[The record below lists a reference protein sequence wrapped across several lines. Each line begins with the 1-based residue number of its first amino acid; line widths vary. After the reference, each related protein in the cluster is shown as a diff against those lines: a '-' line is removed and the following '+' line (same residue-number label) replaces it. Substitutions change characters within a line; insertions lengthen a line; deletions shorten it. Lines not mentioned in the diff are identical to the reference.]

1 MTLVEPP
8 AGAAGGPDP
17 VRARR
22 ATLPQVPPLGDRLR
36 AGACTGVGS
45 LPHRSVHDAAAFAL
59 REYDVAAIPTLPR
72 RSPAEGMIAQ
82 ALVGIGGVTLGQYG
96 SIAVDIEHLD
106 PDAPVQT
113 DLGHDAYGGLRAFL
127 ATAAARQYRGP
138 VKWQF
143 TGPVTLGAA
152 LTRVGVPADRAFAVA
167 AASVRAHVAA
177 IAGAVSCALPSS
189 PQIVWFDEPWFGEL
203 MSPGFPIAPDPA
215 VDLLSTAMAMLEPVA
230 TVGVHC
236 CADADV
242 ASLLAAGPA
251 MLAIPLEPRLVDV
264 AGYLTRFLE
273 DGGRIAW
280 GAIPTDGP
288 IPVSADR
295 HWRLLSDVWCE
306 LVNRGCD
313 PVELRQRSLI
323 TPACGLGLHTPAVAD
338 RVVRLG
344 REIGRKVHDQA
355 VASRFALGA

>member
-1 MTLVEPP
+1 MTTVDRPVGPHSRVHLPP
-8 AGAAGGPDP
+8 
-17 VRARR
+17 
-22 ATLPQVPPLGDRLR
+22 VPPLGTTLR

-45 LPHRSVHDAAAFAL
+45 LPHRSVHDAASFSL
-59 REYDVAAIPTLPR
+59 REYDVPAVPTLPR

-82 ALVGIGGVTLGQYG
+82 ALVGITGVTLGQYG
-96 SIAVDIEHLD
+96 SIAVDADRLD
-106 PDAPVQT
+106 PDAPVDT
-113 DLGHDAYGGLRAFL
+113 DIGHDAYGGLRAFL
-127 ATAAARQYRGP
+127 AAAAARPLRGP

-167 AASVRAHVAA
+167 AAAVRAHVAA
-177 IAGAVSCALPSS
+177 IATAVATALPAS
-189 PQIVWFDEPWFGEL
+189 PQLVWFDEPWFGDL

-215 VDLLSTAMAMLEPVA
+215 IDLLSTAMAMLEPVA

-236 CADADV
+236 CADADI

-251 MLAIPLEPRLVDV
+251 MLAIPLDERLTQV

-280 GAIPTDGP
+280 GVVPTDGP
-288 IPVSADR
+288 IAATSDR
-295 HWRLLSDVWCE
+295 PWRLLSEVWCE
-306 LVNRGCD
+306 LVSRGCD
-313 PVELRQRSLI
+313 PVDLRLRSLV
-323 TPACGLGLHTPAVAD
+323 TPACGLGLHSPSVAD
-338 RVVRLG
+338 RVVRLA
-344 REIGRKVHDQA
+344 REIGRRINDQA

>member
-1 MTLVEPP
+1 MTTVDRPVGPHSRVHLPP
-8 AGAAGGPDP
+8 
-17 VRARR
+17 
-22 ATLPQVPPLGDRLR
+22 VPPLGTTLR

-45 LPHRSVHDAAAFAL
+45 LPHRSVHDAASFSL
-59 REYDVAAIPTLPR
+59 REYDVPAVPTLPR

-82 ALVGIGGVTLGQYG
+82 ALVGITGVTLGQYG
-96 SIAVDIEHLD
+96 SIAVDADRLD
-106 PDAPVQT
+106 PDAPVDT
-113 DLGHDAYGGLRAFL
+113 DIGHDAYGGLRAFL
-127 ATAAARQYRGP
+127 AAAAARPLRGP

-167 AASVRAHVAA
+167 AAAVRAHVAA
-177 IAGAVSCALPSS
+177 IATAVATALPAS
-189 PQIVWFDEPWFGEL
+189 PQLVWFDEPWFGDL

-215 VDLLSTAMAMLEPVA
+215 IDLLSTAMAMLEPVA

-236 CADADV
+236 CADADI

-251 MLAIPLEPRLVDV
+251 MLAIPLDERLTQV

-280 GAIPTDGP
+280 GVVPTDGP
-288 IPVSADR
+288 IATTSDR
-295 HWRLLSDVWCE
+295 PWRLLSEVWCE
-306 LVNRGCD
+306 LVSRGCD
-313 PVELRQRSLI
+313 PVDLRLRSLV
-323 TPACGLGLHTPAVAD
+323 TPACGLGLHSPSVAD
-338 RVVRLG
+338 RVVRLA
-344 REIGRKVHDQA
+344 REIGRRINDQA

>member
-1 MTLVEPP
+1 MTVQPP
-8 AGAAGGPDP
+8 AGGAGGNGP
-17 VRARR
+17 ARG
-22 ATLPQVPPLGDRLR
+22 APPAFAWRP
-36 AGACTGVGS
+36 GAATGVGS

-59 REYDVAAIPTLPR
+59 REYDLPAIPTLPR

-82 ALVGIGGVTLGQYG
+82 ALAGITGVTLGQYG
-96 SIAVDIEHLD
+96 SIAIDADHLD
-106 PDAPVQT
+106 PEAPVAT

-127 ATAAARQYRGP
+127 ATAAARQLRGP

-152 LTRVGVPADRAFAVA
+152 LTRVGVPAERAFAVA
-167 AASVRAHVAA
+167 ARAVRAHLAAITEAVAA
-177 IAGAVSCALPSS
+177 ALPAS
-189 PQIVWFDEPWFGEL
+189 PQLVWLDEPWMGDL

-215 VDLLSTAMAMLEPVA
+215 IDLLSTAMAILEPTA

-251 MLAIPLEPRLVDV
+251 MLSIPLDARLVDV
-264 AGYLTRFLE
+264 AGYLGRFLE
-273 DGGRIAW
+273 DGGVVAW
-280 GAIPTDGP
+280 GAVATDGP
-288 IPVSADR
+288 IATSSER
-295 HWRLLSDVWCE
+295 SWRLLSEVWCE

-313 PVELRQRSLI
+313 PVELRQRSLV
-323 TPACGLGLHTPAVAD
+323 TPACGLGLHSPQVAE
-338 RVVRLG
+338 RVVRLT
-344 REIGRKVHDQA
+344 REIGRRINEQA

>member
-1 MTLVEPP
+1 MITGEPP
-8 AGAAGGPDP
+8 AGGAGGNDPDRDGRTLLP
-17 VRARR
+17 V
-22 ATLPQVPPLGDRLR
+22 VPALGDALR
-36 AGACTGVGS
+36 PGACTGVGS

-59 REYDVAAIPTLPR
+59 REYDVPAIPTLPR

-96 SIAVDIEHLD
+96 SIAVDVHRLD
-106 PDAPVQT
+106 PAAPVET
-113 DLGHDAYGGLRAFL
+113 DIGHDAYGGLRAFL
-127 ATAAARQYRGP
+127 ADASARQYRGP

-167 AASVRAHVAA
+167 AAAVRAHVAA
-177 IAGAVSCALPSS
+177 IAHAVAAALPAS
-189 PQIVWFDEPWFGEL
+189 PQLVWFDEPWFGDL

-242 ASLLAAGPA
+242 ASLLAAGPD
-251 MLAIPLEPRLVDV
+251 LVSIPLDARLADV

-288 IPVSADR
+288 IATSADR
-295 HWRLLSDVWCE
+295 AWRLLSEVWCE

-313 PVELRQRSLI
+313 PVELRRRSLI

-338 RVVRLG
+338 RVVRMT
-344 REIGRKVHDQA
+344 REIGRKVNDQA

>member
-1 MTLVEPP
+1 MATVEPP
-8 AGAAGGPDP
+8 AGQAGGSGPGRSVP
-17 VRARR
+17 LVAP
-22 ATLPQVPPLGDRLR
+22 AVPPLRTVLR

-45 LPHRSVHDAAAFAL
+45 LPHRSAHDAAAFAL
-59 REYDVAAIPTLPR
+59 REYDVPAIPTLPR

-96 SIAVDIEHLD
+96 SIAVDTDHLD
-106 PDAPVQT
+106 PEAPVQT
-113 DLGHDAYGGLRAFL
+113 DLGHDAYGALRAFL
-127 ATAAARQYRGP
+127 ETAAARQYRGP

-177 IAGAVSCALPSS
+177 IASAVLAALPES

-215 VDLLSTAMAMLEPVA
+215 IDLLSTAMAMLEPVA

-236 CADADV
+236 CAGADV

-251 MLAIPLEPRLVDV
+251 MLSIPVEARLVDV

-280 GAIPTDGP
+280 GVVPTDGP
-288 IPVSADR
+288 ITTSADR
-295 HWRLLSDVWCE
+295 PWRLLSDIWCE
-306 LVNRGCD
+306 LVNRGTD
-313 PVELRQRSLI
+313 PVELRQRSLV
-323 TPACGLGLHTPAVAD
+323 TPACGLGLHTPTVAD
-338 RVVRLG
+338 RVVRIT
-344 REIGRKVHDQA
+344 REIGRKVNDQA